1 MRLVTA
7 SLLGLLVAAPLLA
20 QEPQQPQQERERE
33 HTVRRGDTLWDLAGH
48 YLANPFRWPSIHEAN
63 TRIVANPH
71 WIYPDQVLVIPGL
84 REARAMPDDAR
95 PGAAPTAQRP
105 TATPA
110 RQVVQQARTLFYRE
124 PPPRADRPTLL
135 IDPLS
140 ERVPV
145 KPGEFYRAEFLA
157 DADALPV
164 AGRVV
169 RPLREVDQ
177 TSDVV
182 ASAHPFDEVYV
193 SYATP
198 QPPAVGDQFLIAD
211 VGRFVPDAG
220 LEIRVIDPR
229 AVVVVVG
236 LDDEVMR
243 VRVEEQFGRVLRG
256 QVMLPL
262 DHYPAFSAPSAE
274 PVAGAFDLEGRLM
287 ELVDDSP
294 LPGRLARGFI
304 DMGSAR
310 GVQVGDVFEAY
321 LPARPA
327 RQRDRGAHAS
337 TIERVPAERVAE
349 LRVVRVTDASATVVV
364 DRLARPQLADGLPV
378 RRIRRMP

>member
-20 QEPQQPQQERERE
+20 QEPQQQPQERERE
-33 HTVRRGDTLWDLAGH
+33 HTVRRGDTLWDLAGY
-48 YLANPFRWPSIHEAN
+48 YLANPFRWHSIHEAN

-84 REARAMPDDAR
+84 RERVAT
-95 PGAAPTAQRP
+95 PGATPGAQRP
-105 TATPA
+105 AAPRTAATP
-110 RQVVQQARTLFYRE
+110 QVVRQARTLFYRE
-124 PPPRADRPTLL
+124 PPVRAAQPTLL

-157 DADALPV
+157 MATGLPV

-177 TSDVV
+177 TSDRM
-182 ASAHPFDEVYV
+182 ASAHPHDDVYV

-198 QPPAVGDQFLIAD
+198 QPPSVGDRFLVAD

-220 LEIRVIDPR
+220 LEVQMIDPR
-229 AVVVVVG
+229 AVVRVVG

-262 DHYPAFSAPSAE
+262 DHYPDFSAPAAE
-274 PVAGAFDLEGRLM
+274 PVAGVSDLDGRLM
-287 ELVDDSP
+287 ELVDDNP

-304 DMGSAR
+304 DVGTR
-310 GVQVGDVFEAY
+310 QGVQLGDVFEAY

-327 RQRDRGAHAS
+327 RERDRGAHQS
-337 TIERVPAERVAE
+337 TIERVPAETVAE
-349 LRVVRVTDASATVVV
+349 MRVIRVTDSSATVVV
-364 DRLARPQLADGLPV
+364 DRLARPQLEAGLPV
-378 RRIRRMP
+378 RRVRKMP